1 LQTLRFDAKLESPC
15 EYSFDNSSMRCDDII
30 VSKILYTTYHNIMPP
45 KSARIGGP
53 AGRPS
58 NRGYMQNVFEQ
69 LSSPDNRSV
78 VISVSFFA
86 VSGLAE

>member
-1 LQTLRFDAKLESPC
+1 
-15 EYSFDNSSMRCDDII
+15 
-30 VSKILYTTYHNIMPP
+30 MPP

-53 AGRPS
+53 AGRQS

-86 VSGLAE
+86 VGGFVE